1 MKTAVYTGSFDPV
14 TTGHLDIIRRAAGL
28 FDKVI
33 VCILNNS
40 EKKSSLFSVD
50 ERVMMLKDA
59 VSGLANVEV
68 DSDQGLVI
76 DYVKKKNADV
86 IIRGLRQISDFEAE
100 LQMAQANKTVGGI
113 ETMFLPSSPKYSDIS
128 STVVREFSKYGVAV
142 REFVPENVYE
152 ALQKKMAE
160 NKEK

>member
-14 TTGHLDIIRRAAGL
+14 TTGHLDIIERASSL
-28 FDKVI
+28 FDHVI

-40 EKKSSLFSVD
+40 EKKCSLFSVE
-50 ERVMMLKDA
+50 ERVIMLKDA
-59 VSGLANVEV
+59 VSHLPNVEV

-76 DYVKKKNADV
+76 DYVKKKGADV

-100 LQMAQANKTVGGI
+100 LQMAQANRTVGGI
-113 ETMFLPSSPKYSDIS
+113 ETMFLASNPKYSDIS

-142 REFVPENVYE
+142 KEFVPENVYE
-152 ALQKKMAE
+152 ALQKKIAE
-160 NKEK
+160 KQ